1 MVVVARALTEPVTAS
16 RDVHVALAD
25 GLQTRVARVL
35 EVRHGGGPRR
45 ARVTASWTLSASCE
59 AKQSQLSSSRA
70 GTLGLVTGAHNFS
83 MSQFGK
89 NHRLD
94 A

>member
-59 AKQSQLSSSRA
+59 AKLSQLSSSRA
-70 GTLGLVTGAHNFS
+70 PLGW
-83 MSQFGK
+83 
-89 NHRLD
+89 
-94 A
+94 